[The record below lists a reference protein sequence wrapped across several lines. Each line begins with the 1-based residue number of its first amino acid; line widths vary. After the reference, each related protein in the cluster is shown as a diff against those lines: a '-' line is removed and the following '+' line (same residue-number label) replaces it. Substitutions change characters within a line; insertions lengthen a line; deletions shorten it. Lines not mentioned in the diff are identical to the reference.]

1 MNCPPPVTV
10 CQLCKELLIP
20 ETNAHDDQ
28 TSSSKRESYRNRQTL
43 KHSADQGCFLCSR
56 IRELLGPFDEQTTP
70 NDEDSPSSPDKPN
83 IDRPRGAMVCLAV
96 TYSSF
101 LLLAQFVEGY
111 WVCQICAGLT
121 PIRFTEWTKSTSHFN
136 PAVLR
141 YIFNLRAVVVLLPMW
156 LGPLGF
162 GAVILDVQWRYTK
175 ELLML
180 KIKDQDKGHCQGRQ
194 CDAETGNRRNGSEVD
209 LESGLFMADKD
220 VPENLF
226 GTTYR

>member
-1 MNCPPPVTV
+1 
-10 CQLCKELLIP
+10 
-20 ETNAHDDQ
+20 
-28 TSSSKRESYRNRQTL
+28 
-43 KHSADQGCFLCSR
+43 
-56 IRELLGPFDEQTTP
+56 
-70 NDEDSPSSPDKPN
+70 
-83 IDRPRGAMVCLAV
+83 
-96 TYSSF
+96 
-101 LLLAQFVEGY
+101 
-111 WVCQICAGLT
+111 
-121 PIRFTEWTKSTSHFN
+121 
-136 PAVLR
+136 
-141 YIFNLRAVVVLLPMW
+141 MW

-209 LESGLFMADKD
+209 LESGLFMADVD